1 MLLKKLYLTNFR
13 PFKGEH
19 EIEFSTDSEKNVTL
33 IMAENGAGKTTLAQA
48 FQWVLYSKTDGFKNK
63 SVLNSLVEK
72 EMMLGSSAEVKVKLD
87 LEHNGIEYTI
97 IRKQVYKKDVNGV
110 VKPDNTISEI
120 FTKKED
126 GQTIINNSLKN
137 ISIVS
142 NILPES
148 LSKYFFFDGE
158 RIEKM
163 AGEVNSG
170 KSEEFK
176 TAVQNIL
183 GLTALTK
190 AIDHLNPDSKN
201 SVIGKYNAQIDAAG
215 DQKTRAF
222 RDIIYSSTEK
232 IKNNNMRIKE
242 LEEEIRYY
250 ETEIENAK
258 MEILNYA
265 DVEKMQQELNRLN
278 ESLKR
283 EKQNKNNAVF
293 ALLNNFSKETH
304 NYLSIQLIKEALI
317 ELKNT
322 DNIDKG
328 IPSVRADTIKFL
340 MNRKKCICGTDL
352 LDPTSEAVINL
363 TELLRYI
370 PPQSLGTSISEF
382 QNASNMFIKSS
393 ETYNSNIQQQLGS
406 VRSSSIKIDEL
417 EHDIGEIDRDILKSS
432 NVKVKDLKDRQTTM
446 EKTLN
451 DFYNEKNTLIGE
463 NLYLNEKKRDSEAE
477 ISRLQMKIEKNKWLE
492 EQILYARNVFNKFK
506 QTYDYQEAETRE
518 SLEKQIN
525 LLFERIYEGG
535 MTISIDEKYKITTH
549 INALEQNSSN
559 IDSNT
564 AKSYSIIFA
573 FIVGVIN
580 LAKEKVKEKADNN
593 GIITDEYPLVM
604 DAPLSSFDQKRIKN
618 ICEVMP
624 NIARQVI
631 IFIKD
636 TDGNIARKE
645 MSDKIGI
652 EYEITIKN
660 KEMQV
665 DSKITKVGEF

>member
-1 MLLKKLYLTNFR
+1 M
-13 PFKGEH
+13 
-19 EIEFSTDSEKNVTL
+19 
-33 IMAENGAGKTTLAQA
+33 
-48 FQWVLYSKTDGFKNK
+48 
-63 SVLNSLVEK
+63 
-72 EMMLGSSAEVKVKLD
+72 
-87 LEHNGIEYTI
+87 
-97 IRKQVYKKDVNGV
+97 
-110 VKPDNTISEI
+110 
-120 FTKKED
+120 
-126 GQTIINNSLKN
+126 
-137 ISIVS
+137 
-142 NILPES
+142 
-148 LSKYFFFDGE
+148 
-158 RIEKM
+158 
-163 AGEVNSG
+163 
-170 KSEEFK
+170 
-176 TAVQNIL
+176 
-183 GLTALTK
+183 
-190 AIDHLNPDSKN
+190 
-201 SVIGKYNAQIDAAG
+201 
-215 DQKTRAF
+215 
-222 RDIIYSSTEK
+222 
-232 IKNNNMRIKE
+232 
-242 LEEEIRYY
+242 
-250 ETEIENAK
+250 
-258 MEILNYA
+258 
-265 DVEKMQQELNRLN
+265 
-278 ESLKR
+278 
-283 EKQNKNNAVF
+283 
-293 ALLNNFSKETH
+293 
-304 NYLSIQLIKEALI
+304 
-317 ELKNT
+317 
-322 DNIDKG
+322 
-328 IPSVRADTIKFL
+328 
-340 MNRKKCICGTDL
+340 

-492 EQILYARNVFNKFK
+492 EQILYARNAFNKFK

>member
-201 SVIGKYNAQIDAAG
+201 SVIGKYNAQIDVAG

-492 EQILYARNVFNKFK
+492 EQILYARNAFNKFK